1 MSQHTMQHCLT
12 AHLREWKD
20 YVDGCNR
27 GRQYGGLK
35 GSFQNSDYKVSK
47 EKLGA
52 YVGDGP

>member
-1 MSQHTMQHCLT
+1 MLMGAT
-12 AHLREWKD
+12 
-20 YVDGCNR
+20 
-27 GRQYGGLK
+27 GGGSMK